1 MFRHIVFRNFRD
13 PVWSKV
19 TTLGTTLFLIF
30 LADAILSFWLP
41 NYMQE
46 VLGSAFLMGLF
57 LSFSSV
63 VGIAVDMFLPQIIKG
78 ITVHNLLTLG
88 IVSGGLFALLLLY
101 LTWIPAAF
109 VFLIAMAV
117 WGIYYEFFGFAEQQF
132 VADATPL
139 RMHSAVWAILG
150 IFKNLAYFLGPLMAG
165 YLVLGGERMPV
176 VGAMI
181 YSTCGFITLVASKG
195 VHKRP
200 VKIDTEEV
208 SLRKEIGH
216 WRTLFGRIWP
226 VLTLSMLMG
235 LVDATYW
242 TTGTVLTAKLAQKNI
257 LGSLF
262 LPAYMLPTLFV
273 GIVIAKKKI
282 YAGKKKM
289 AELAFLASSIIL
301 LTLVFS
307 NSVVVMVVI
316 VFASSTFLSASYPL
330 VDGVYSDIVARM
342 GRERRHLIGLTRSSL
357 SFAYIIGPA
366 LAGGLASL
374 TGEINTFVIVGF
386 VGAVVSAIL
395 LVTTPKKLKLPQED
409 IHKWD

>member
-101 LTWIPAAF
+101 STWIPAAF

-181 YSTCGFITLVASKG
+181 FSTCGFITLVASKG

-282 YAGKKKM
+282 IAWII
-289 AELAFLASSIIL
+289 LALYIEQCSPLQCLASHLCTFHEPQGPVGILPYVSVTFRVHLKTVGICANRSGHTPASWVYDRVPPVSQAAAPVKPPAFTAFCGDTEPQKPLSI
-301 LTLVFS
+301 
-307 NSVVVMVVI
+307 
-316 VFASSTFLSASYPL
+316 P
-330 VDGVYSDIVARM
+330 
-342 GRERRHLIGLTRSSL
+342 
-357 SFAYIIGPA
+357 
-366 LAGGLASL
+366 
-374 TGEINTFVIVGF
+374 
-386 VGAVVSAIL
+386 
-395 LVTTPKKLKLPQED
+395 
-409 IHKWD
+409 